1 MEELEQEL
9 ASQYDLHFDNEQL
22 LQEALT
28 QANYLNE
35 HPEVEGNDY
44 QRLEFLGDAVM
55 QQSTAVYLFKRFP
68 DWDEGRLTELRIA
81 MVQTRSFAALSRELH
96 LDRYIRLGR
105 GEELS
110 GACQRDSLLE
120 DIWEAFIG
128 ALYLDQGQAVVM
140 RFLEQILF
148 AKIDEGFFEQF
159 VDYKSKLQEYLQ
171 KDGPVAIKY
180 QKLSEKPLA
189 NNDQIFEVEV
199 MVNQQV
205 LATGQGKSTKAAEKD
220 AARNAYQQLTTS
232 AEKK

>member
-1 MEELEQEL
+1 MIEQLEQEL
-9 ASQYDLHFDNEQL
+9 AEQYDIHFDNQQL

-35 HPEVEGNDY
+35 HPEESGNDY

-55 QQSTAVYLFKRFP
+55 QQSTAVYLFKRYP

-96 LDRYIRLGR
+96 LDQYIRLGN

-110 GACQRDSLLE
+110 GARQRDSLLE

-128 ALYLDQGQAVVM
+128 ALYLDQGQDTVM
-140 RFLEQILF
+140 RFLDQILF
-148 AKIDEGFFEQF
+148 SKIDEGFFEQF

-171 KDGPVAIKY
+171 QDGPVDIQY
-180 QKLSEKPLA
+180 QKLAEQPVE
-189 NNDQIFEVEV
+189 NNDQLFTVEV
-199 MVNQQV
+199 TVKQQK

-220 AARNAYQQLTTS
+220 AARKAYQSLMQS
-232 AEKK
+232 K